1 MALKKYTPVTPGI
14 RQRVIIDRSGL
25 PDKTLAPKSLIT
37 SKKKVTGRNNTG
49 RITVRHRG
57 GAMKRKYRIIE
68 FGRSKLD
75 IEGKVTS
82 VEFDPNRTA
91 NIALITYKDGT
102 KTFILAPS
110 GLEIGHT
117 IIASK
122 NEVPLEVGN
131 ATLIKN
137 IPSGVYVHNVEMIPG
152 QGGKLGRSAG
162 MKIQVQGRT
171 RKYVQVKL
179 PSGEI
184 RLVHENC
191 MATIGTVS
199 NEDHMHEVLGK
210 AGVNRRLGRRPTV
223 RGVAMHAQD
232 HPHGGGEGRTGT
244 GGPASDKWGNRIGKR
259 TRNNKRTDKF
269 IVKRRYKK

>member
-14 RQRVIIDRSGL
+14 RQRVIIDRSSL
-25 PDKTLAPKSLIT
+25 PDKTLAPKSLLT
-37 SKKKVTGRNNTG
+37 SKKKVTGRNNQG
-49 RITVRHRG
+49 RITIRHRG
-57 GAMKRKYRIIE
+57 GGVKRKYRIID
-68 FGRSKLD
+68 FGRSKMD

-82 VEFDPNRTA
+82 IEFDPNRTA
-91 NIALITYKDGT
+91 NIALVNYKDGT
-102 KTFILAPS
+102 KTFVLAPS
-110 GLEIGHT
+110 GLEVGQT

-122 NEVPLEVGN
+122 NEVQLEVGN
-131 ATLIKN
+131 ATLVKN
-137 IPSGVYVHNVEMIPG
+137 IPSGVYVHNVEVIPG

-162 MKIQVQGRT
+162 MKIQVQGRS
-171 RKYVQVKL
+171 RKYVQIKL

-210 AGVNRRLGRRPTV
+210 AGVNRRLGRRPVV
-223 RGVAMHAQD
+223 RGVAMNGQD
-232 HPHGGGEGRTGT
+232 HPHGGGEGKTGT
-244 GGPASDKWGNRIGKR
+244 GGPAKDIWGNRVGKR

-269 IVKRRYKK
+269 IVKRRFKK

>member
-137 IPSGVYVHNVEMIPG
+137 IPSGVYVHNVEMVPG